1 MQSAKKYKHLILTLS
16 TELSSKNMEI
26 MFLNIEIYIAKITN
40 KKKTTNISDVHIN
53 AACIWSQSE
62 EL

>member
-40 KKKTTNISDVHIN
+40 KKPHISEVHIN
-53 AACIWSQSE
+53 AVCIWSQSE